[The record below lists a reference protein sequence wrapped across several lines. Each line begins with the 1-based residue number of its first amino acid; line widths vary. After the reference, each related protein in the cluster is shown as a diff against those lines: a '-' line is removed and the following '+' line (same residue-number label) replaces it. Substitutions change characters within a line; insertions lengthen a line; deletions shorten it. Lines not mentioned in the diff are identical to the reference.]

1 MKDTKSLEYRMT
13 PSEPTDKPLRIDRGE
28 RRSRF
33 EVIARPESLF
43 DIMLALWAVYGSHDR
58 AQQQE
63 LGKKYFE
70 KFHKA
75 IPTETVTEMERAGM
89 TEGTMWATL
98 YTYVAAKA
106 PVGDDETLLNWL
118 AHLEADLAGEILC
131 EMAWDAEPEAVER
144 AIETRDPE
152 DLAQVLPAVKEEA
165 RSCVSAA
172 MGVPVAELGPTVA
185 RVLRSVRDTAYAS
198 DLANWAPAIAASAE
212 STRHLSGALEPNELV
227 ERVTNG
233 IAYEIPL
240 GTRQLVLV
248 PTVTLRPWTLITE
261 FTDSVV
267 IGYGVADEHLEHD
280 PDAAPGWLVR
290 FHKALGD
297 DKRLRILRE
306 VADGGSTLGELTD
319 LLGVAKS
326 TVFHHIG
333 ILRAAGLVRVVFGKN
348 EDGGNTYL
356 LRHEAFG
363 DAHTQLQK
371 YLEVTISPE
380 GNR

>member
-1 MKDTKSLEYRMT
+1 MT
-13 PSEPTDKPLRIDRGE
+13 PPPDTTEQTLRIDRSE

-33 EVIARPESLF
+33 EVVARPEALF
-43 DIMLALWAVYGSHDR
+43 DIMLALWSVYGTHDR

-63 LGKKYFE
+63 LGKKYFDN
-70 KFHKA
+70 FRKA
-75 IPTETVTEMERAGM
+75 IPGELAEEMERAGM

-98 YTYVAAKA
+98 YTYVAANA
-106 PVGDDETLLNWL
+106 PVGDDDTVLGWL
-118 AHLEADLAGEILC
+118 ADLDKDLAGEILC
-131 EMAWDAEPEAVER
+131 EMAWEAEPEAVER
-144 AIETRDPE
+144 AIETRDPD

-165 RSCVSAA
+165 RSCVSAV
-172 MGVPVAELGPTVA
+172 MRVPVAELGPTVA
-185 RVLRSVRDTAYAS
+185 RVLRTVRETAYAPHLQNFGS
-198 DLANWAPAIAASAE
+198 AIAASAG
-212 STRHLSGALEPNELV
+212 STRHLSGALDPHALI

-233 IAYEIPL
+233 IEFEIPL

-261 FTDSVV
+261 FGDSLV
-267 IGYGVADEHLEHD
+267 IAYGVADEHLEHD

-306 VADGGSTLGELTD
+306 AANGGTSLGELAD

-333 ILRAAGLVRVVFGKN
+333 ILRAAGLIRVVFGKN
-348 EDGGNTYL
+348 DDGINTYH

-363 DAHTQLQK
+363 DAHNQLQK
-371 YLEVTISPE
+371 YLEVIITPE
-380 GNR
+380 GNRS

>member
-1 MKDTKSLEYRMT
+1 MT
-13 PSEPTDKPLRIDRGE
+13 PPETTDQPLRLDGGE

-33 EVIARPESLF
+33 EVVARPESLF
-43 DIMLALWAVYGSHDR
+43 DIMLALWSVSGDNDR
-58 AQQQE
+58 SQQQE
-63 LGKKYFE
+63 LGKKYYENFR
-70 KFHKA
+70 KA
-75 IPTETVTEMERAGM
+75 IPAETVAEMTSAGLND
-89 TEGTMWATL
+89 GSLWATL
-98 YTYVAAKA
+98 FAYVASKA
-106 PVGDDETLLNWL
+106 PLGDDETLLSWL
-118 AHLEADLAGEILC
+118 EELDNDIAGDILC
-131 EMAWDAEPEAVER
+131 EVAWSAEPEAVER
-144 AIETRDPE
+144 AIESRSPD
-152 DLAQVLPAVKEEA
+152 DLAQVLPAVKEHA
-165 RSCVSAA
+165 RACVSAA
-172 MGVPVAELGPTVA
+172 MQVPVAELGPTVA
-185 RVLRSVRDTAYAS
+185 RILRTVRDTAYAP

-212 STRHLSGALEPNELV
+212 STRHLSGALDPHELI

-240 GTRQLVLV
+240 GTRQLVMV
-248 PTVTLRPWTLITE
+248 PTVTLRPWTFITD
-261 FTDSVV
+261 FGDSVV
-267 IGYGVADEHLEHD
+267 VGYGLADEHLDHD

-306 VADGGSTLGELTD
+306 VANGGSSLGELTD

-356 LRHEAFG
+356 LRQEAFG

-371 YLEVTISPE
+371 YLEVIISPE
-380 GNR
+380 GNRP